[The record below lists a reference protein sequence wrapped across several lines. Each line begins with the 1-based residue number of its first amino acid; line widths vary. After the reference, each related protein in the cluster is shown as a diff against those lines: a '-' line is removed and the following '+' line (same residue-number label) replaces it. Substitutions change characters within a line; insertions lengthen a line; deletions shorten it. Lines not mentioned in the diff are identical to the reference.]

1 VSGAATLLLVAVST
15 RALAVAARRAGYV
28 AIAIDA
34 FGDEDARAACREM
47 WVVENAVGGFAGVDL
62 EPIVAR
68 ACAAYAPVGL
78 VYGSGFDDC
87 PGALPPLARHAP
99 LLGGPDGL
107 ARAKNPRTF
116 AADCRAAGIAHPRIR
131 FAGPEAPGEWL
142 VKRQGGSGGLHI
154 ALATSGERLRRG
166 EYWQQRIEG
175 RALSLLFVRDP
186 LALTPIAWSEQWSAP
201 SAAAPSRY
209 GGAAGP
215 LDFEPPPNLL
225 AKLAALTQRQGVRGL
240 ASADFIDDGERLWLL
255 EINPRPGATLDVFD
269 DDDDPLLAR
278 HIAALTDGPAPP
290 AKPRAPRAA
299 EIVYADRDVVAPEGG
314 WPDWAADRPAA
325 GAAIPAGAPV
335 CTVAA
340 GAGSVADA
348 KSLLRER
355 VRRIRAWL
363 SEDCR

>member
-1 VSGAATLLLVAVST
+1 MSEPATLLLVAISA
-15 RALAVAARRAGYV
+15 RALAVAARRAGYA

-47 WVVENAVGGFAGVDL
+47 WVVENAVGGFAGVNL

-68 ACAAYAPVGL
+68 ACAAYRPVGV

-87 PGALPPLARHAP
+87 PGKLPPLGRRAP
-99 LLGGPDGL
+99 LLGWPEGL

-131 FAGPEAPGEWL
+131 FAGPEAGEWL

-154 ALATSGERLRRG
+154 APAKGGDRLRPG
-166 EYWQQRIEG
+166 EYGQQRIEG

-186 LALTPIAWSEQWSAP
+186 LALTPIGWSEQWTAP
-201 SAAAPSRY
+201 SADAPFRY

-215 LDFEPPPNLL
+215 LDFEPPPDLL
-225 AKLAALTQRQGVRGL
+225 DKLAALTLRQGVRGL

-278 HIAALTDGPAPP
+278 HIAALTDGRAPP
-290 AKPRAPRAA
+290 VKPRAPRAA
-299 EIVYADRDVVAPEGG
+299 EIVYAEADATIPDGD
-314 WPDWAADRPAA
+314 WPAWAADRPAA

-335 CTVAA
+335 CTVSAA
-340 GAGSVADA
+340 GGSVADA
-348 KSLLRER
+348 KALLRER
-355 VRRIRAWL
+355 VRRIRGWMNEGL
-363 SEDCR
+363 R

>member
-1 VSGAATLLLVAVST
+1 MSGAATLLLVAVSA
-15 RALAVAARRAGYV
+15 RALAVAARRAGYA

-34 FGDEDARAACREM
+34 FGDGDARAACREM

-62 EPIVAR
+62 EPVLAR
-68 ACAAYAPVGL
+68 ACRAHAPVGI

-87 PGALPPLARHAP
+87 PGALAPLARHAP
-99 LLGGPDGL
+99 LLGWPGGL
-107 ARAKNPRTF
+107 ARAKSPRTF

-154 ALATSGERLRRG
+154 APAKDGERLRRG

-186 LALTPIAWSEQWSAP
+186 LALTPIAWSEQWTSPSPGAP
-201 SAAAPSRY
+201 FRY

-215 LDFEPPPNLL
+215 LDFEPPPDLVGRL
-225 AKLAALTQRQGVRGL
+225 AKLTLLQGVRGL
-240 ASADFIDDGERLWLL
+240 ASADFIDDDERLWLL

-335 CTVAA
+335 CTVSAA
-340 GAGSVADA
+340 GGSVADA
-348 KSLLRER
+348 KALLRER

-363 SEDCR
+363 SEGLR